1 MTTANEATA
10 APREAMTI
18 ELNLPVFEKIAR
30 SNGWATAAEIAEAI
44 GVSERQVERI
54 RSGKSRPGTDFIAGL
69 LNAAE
74 EAGFRR
80 TFHVVPKSASIGK
93 D

>member
-1 MTTANEATA
+1 MDSAEDT
-10 APREAMTI
+10 PRDEMTI

-30 SNGWATAAEIAEAI
+30 AHGWGSNAEIAEAI
-44 GVSERQVERI
+44 GVSERQVR
-54 RSGKSRPGTDFIAGL
+54 RVRNGTGRPGIEFIAGL
-69 LNAAE
+69 LNAVE

-80 TFHVVPKSASIGK
+80 TFRVVPKSASIRK